1 MEEIIKARGG
11 RFWLS
16 PDLPLVGGGG
26 RDGEDQRGVWDSFC
40 RAVGHK

>member
-11 RFWLS
+11 V
-16 PDLPLVGGGG
+16 LVESRPPAGRGGG

>member
-16 PDLPLVGGGG
+16 PDLPLVGGV

-40 RAVGHK
+40 MAVGHK